1 MICCGKERHRQ
12 LGDVSIQSRQPKE
25 NSGLKTSKG
34 HLSARSSL
42 LKIYVAVE
50 RSENW
55 AAFQGGQPAP
65 GFETRQKSSK
75 LGSQLH
81 SLTGGL
87 STAKPADGFLK

>member
-1 MICCGKERHRQ
+1 MRIG
-12 LGDVSIQSRQPKE
+12 LG
-25 NSGLKTSKG
+25 G
-34 HLSARSSL
+34 
-42 LKIYVAVE
+42 
-50 RSENW
+50 